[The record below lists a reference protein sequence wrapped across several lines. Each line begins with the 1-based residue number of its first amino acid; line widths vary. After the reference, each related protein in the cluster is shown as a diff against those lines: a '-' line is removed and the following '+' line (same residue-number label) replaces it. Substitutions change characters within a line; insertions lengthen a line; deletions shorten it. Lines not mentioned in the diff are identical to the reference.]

1 MLQKLLD
8 SISVDEK
15 FLQFLETEPKL
26 ENFDLYI
33 FSLSKS
39 LEKKHLLKN
48 LFSGKCFVFNNMEF
62 IKRQQ
67 FVSDSVYSFKTYDF
81 MMNSYKQGMFC
92 NERIPLFEIIKS
104 FLSEGNIKT
113 IHLQQSLITAIF
125 EVCDDNLKEK
135 LLEQKREPELTKIFA
150 QEIIILQ
157 VSKQLLQWS
166 LKMHSLEARDII
178 MNNSEIQKNFN
189 EVVKNLINMDLKFI
203 HKEIATR
210 VLTLSE
216 MFKKILLDKEN
227 NRAKSFSEQITKG
240 NQWTT
245 QLI

>member
-1 MLQKLLD
+1 
-8 SISVDEK
+8 
-15 FLQFLETEPKL
+15 
-26 ENFDLYI
+26 
-33 FSLSKS
+33 
-39 LEKKHLLKN
+39 
-48 LFSGKCFVFNNMEF
+48 MEF